1 MSNLYNAWGL
11 TLLIGIGMITFDVVF
26 LPLFEIRG
34 IPALSVIGAAFI
46 LLVFTSVLNWTFKE
60 AWEERSR
67 AKPHGQ
73 NDDAAG

>member
-1 MSNLYNAWGL
+1 MRRLIATWVALYL
-11 TLLIGIGMITFDVVF
+11 TGAVLIFLDLAAQVLISINGVPAVGVLGGAMI
-26 LPLFEIRG
+26 LM
-34 IPALSVIGAAFI
+34 ALSSA
-46 LLVFTSVLNWTFKE
+46 LNWLFKA